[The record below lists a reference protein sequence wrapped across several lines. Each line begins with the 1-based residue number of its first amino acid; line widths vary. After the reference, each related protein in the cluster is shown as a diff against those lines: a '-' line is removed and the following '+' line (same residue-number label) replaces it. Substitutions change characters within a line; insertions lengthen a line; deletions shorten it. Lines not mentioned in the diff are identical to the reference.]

1 MRNGLKLS
9 YASTRAKT
17 CIEGRTYK
25 GGYMRKYKV
34 KSTKLC
40 SERSVVRHLRAVAA
54 FGVACTYL
62 MSGSVSAQN
71 ANNPPTPD
79 GSSVYLIAKVQ
90 GEKNEISNDIDQ
102 ASAKRDALT
111 AKETQAETERDD
123 IDHKARLFNDSPKS
137 QQLLKEIASYRATC
151 EGRRLYG
158 ADIARCDN
166 AIASIKPR
174 TEEHNRIFT
183 DLMSRYNAKN
193 ALVQQIKQDR
203 VLADTEI
210 TKLQN
215 YLSWL
220 KAAEEK
226 LYASLAK
233 SCTDMPVNAT
243 IEELKN
249 RCGNVQF
256 DFANEHLPECGTER
270 CKAMVIYAKPARTP
284 QQAIQEYINS
294 GKPSV
299 TPNPLLDK
307 RSVPPPP
314 K

>member
-1 MRNGLKLS
+1 
-9 YASTRAKT
+9 
-17 CIEGRTYK
+17 
-25 GGYMRKYKV
+25 MRKYEAKA
-34 KSTKLC
+34 TKLYA
-40 SERSVVRHLRAVAA
+40 ERSAIRDLRVVPAL
-54 FGVACTYL
+54 GVACIYL

-71 ANNPPTPD
+71 ANNPPTAD

-90 GEKNEISNDIDQ
+90 GEKTQINNDIDQ
-102 ASAKRDALT
+102 ASVKRDALT
-111 AKETQAETERDD
+111 AKQIQAETERDD

-137 QQLLKEIASYRATC
+137 QQLVKEIASYKATC
-151 EGRRLYG
+151 EGRMLYG

-166 AIASIKPR
+166 ASASIKPR
-174 TEEHNRIFT
+174 TAEHNRIFA
-183 DLMSRYNAKN
+183 DLTSRYNAKN
-193 ALVQQIKQDR
+193 ALVQQIKNER
-203 VLADTEI
+203 VLADAEI

-226 LYASLAK
+226 LHASLAK
-233 SCTDMPVNAT
+233 SCTDMPANAT

-256 DFANEHLPECGTER
+256 DLANEHLPECETER
-270 CKAMVIYAKPARTP
+270 CKAMIIYAKPARTP

-294 GKPSV
+294 GNASPK
-299 TPNPLLDK
+299 PNPRLDK
-307 RSVPPPP
+307 GSVPPPP